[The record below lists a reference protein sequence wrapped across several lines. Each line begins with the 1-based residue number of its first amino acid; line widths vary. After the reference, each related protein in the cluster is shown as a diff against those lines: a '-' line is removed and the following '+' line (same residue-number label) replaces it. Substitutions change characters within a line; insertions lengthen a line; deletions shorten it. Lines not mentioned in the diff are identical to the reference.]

1 MLSILWQTKLTGS
14 SPRTQYWIA
23 TSSWDVSGVPLLP
36 LLVTIYI
43 KIKMQDQDYV
53 CYAYFSMVFSP
64 FCLFPLQTLIFNR

>member
-1 MLSILWQTKLTGS
+1 MLPILWQTKLTGS

-36 LLVTIYI
+36 LLVSIYI

-53 CYAYFSMVFSP
+53 CHACFSMVYSP
-64 FCLFPLQTLIFNR
+64 FCIFLLQTLIFNR